1 MLQSHSMLCLGEIG
15 ISRSL
20 GVALCIVAKHQTVQ
34 QGSKCWSWVV
44 ERELPWQ
51 SQENICNRNYVM
63 VCGPG
68 EDGQRGER
76 IPKGGKKGKGKAG
89 HRCNLISDD
98 LRCKMQRFLLRFIA
112 PFPIR
117 DGFWWR
123 RRAKMVASLKVKSP
137 SRVTWFLG
145 TSVVNMSMCEVDY
158 FHIPFEDWNI
168 QIHLRVRTISKLEL
182 SSSDKH
188 RRKGRLVVTIA
199 IASPLSHTILSH
211 TPEILCR

>member
-20 GVALCIVAKHQTVQ
+20 GVALCIVAKHLMVQ

-89 HRCNLISDD
+89 QSH
-98 LRCKMQRFLLRFIA
+98 LRCKMKRFLLPNRSIS
-112 PFPIR
+112 
-117 DGFWWR
+117 DGWWR
-123 RRAKMVASLKVKSP
+123 RRAKMVASLRVKSP

-145 TSVVNMSMCEVDY
+145 TSVVFNCGWCEHVNV
-158 FHIPFEDWNI
+158 WSR
-168 QIHLRVRTISKLEL
+168 LL
-182 SSSDKH
+182 SY
-188 RRKGRLVVTIA
+188 
-199 IASPLSHTILSH
+199 ILSY
-211 TPEILCR
+211 TPFWRLKHSDPSACSNHFEAWTVKLW

>member
-20 GVALCIVAKHQTVQ
+20 GVALCIVAKHLMVQ

-44 ERELPWQ
+44 ERKLPWQ

-89 HRCNLISDD
+89 TSQMWRDFYC
-98 LRCKMQRFLLRFIA
+98 QIA
-112 PFPIR
+112 AFPRWILVKAKGK
-117 DGFWWR
+117 DGGKSQGEKPQSRHMVSRHFSCFQFWLVWTCQC
-123 RRAKMVASLKVKSP
+123 VK
-137 SRVTWFLG
+137 
-145 TSVVNMSMCEVDY
+145 
-158 FHIPFEDWNI
+158 
-168 QIHLRVRTISKLEL
+168 
-182 SSSDKH
+182 
-188 RRKGRLVVTIA
+188 
-199 IASPLSHTILSH
+199 
-211 TPEILCR
+211 

>member
-20 GVALCIVAKHQTVQ
+20 GVALCIVAKHLMVQ

-89 HRCNLISDD
+89 NLISDVKWRD
-98 LRCKMQRFLLRFIA
+98 FYCQIA
-112 PFPIR
+112 PFPMDFGEGEGQR
-117 DGFWWR
+117 WWQVSR
-123 RRAKMVASLKVKSP
+123 WKAPVASHGFSARQLFSI
-137 SRVTWFLG
+137 LAG
-145 TSVVNMSMCEVDY
+145 VNMSMCEVDY
-158 FHIPFEDWNI
+158 FHILPFWRLKHSDPSACSNHFEAWT
-168 QIHLRVRTISKLEL
+168 VKLW
-182 SSSDKH
+182 
-188 RRKGRLVVTIA
+188 
-199 IASPLSHTILSH
+199 
-211 TPEILCR
+211 

>member
-20 GVALCIVAKHQTVQ
+20 GVALCIVAKHLMVQ

-89 HRCNLISDD
+89 TSQMWRDFYC
-98 LRCKMQRFLLRFIA
+98 QIA
-112 PFPIR
+112 PFPM
-117 DGFWWR
+117 DGEGEGQRWWQVSR
-123 RRAKMVASLKVKSP
+123 WKAPVASHGFSALQLFSIVA
-137 SRVTWFLG
+137 G
-145 TSVVNMSMCEVDY
+145 VNMSMCEVAY
-158 FHIPFEDWNI
+158 FHIYSLLKIETFRSIRVFEPFRSLNCQALINI
-168 QIHLRVRTISKLEL
+168 GKKEGWLLPLLLHHLW
-182 SSSDKH
+182 
-188 RRKGRLVVTIA
+188 
-199 IASPLSHTILSH
+199 SHTIPSH

>member
-20 GVALCIVAKHQTVQ
+20 GVALCIVAKHLMVQ

-89 HRCNLISDD
+89 NSCNLISDV
-98 LRCKMQRFLLRFIA
+98 KRFLLPNRSIS
-112 PFPIR
+112 
-117 DGFWWR
+117 DGWWWR
-123 RRAKMVASLKVKSP
+123 RRAKMVASLRVKSP

-145 TSVVNMSMCEVDY
+145 TSVEHVNVWSRLLSY
-158 FHIPFEDWNI
+158 TPFWRLKHSDPSACLNHFEAWT
-168 QIHLRVRTISKLEL
+168 VKLW
-182 SSSDKH
+182 
-188 RRKGRLVVTIA
+188 
-199 IASPLSHTILSH
+199 
-211 TPEILCR
+211 